1 MFFEKS
7 LNLEAT
13 AFQLQKLSK
22 LQILDILV
30 LLNFLFV
37 ADLLFSSLEG
47 YEKLSLSYQGKL
59 ETMRCYVFLIYHRPG
74 RI

>member
-1 MFFEKS
+1 LKNR
-7 LNLEAT
+7 LNLEAK
-13 AFQLQKLSK
+13 AFQLQKPSK
-22 LQILDILV
+22 LQILDIRL
-30 LLNFLFV
+30 LLNFVFV

-47 YEKLSLSYQGKL
+47 YEKQSLSYQGKL

>member
-1 MFFEKS
+1 MKNR

-13 AFQLQKLSK
+13 AFLLQKVSN

-37 ADLLFSSLEG
+37 ANLLFNFLEG
-47 YEKLSLSYQGKL
+47 YEKQSLSYQGKL
-59 ETMRCYVFLIYHRPG
+59 ETMRCFVFLIYHRPG